1 MERDE
6 DLQRFNF
13 WRLVSNLH
21 GSPTSPP
28 GLLMLRKGSVSR
40 GEMLAD
46 LIGGNFQRK
55 HSLIYPSSEASE
67 ETCEDDIADD
77 CIGLRVGKKR
87 RLTIE
92 QVRSLE
98 LSFET
103 DNRLEPERK
112 VLLATELGLQ
122 PRQVAVWFQN
132 RRARWKTKQLEK
144 DYNALKYSFDSL
156 KTNYNALVL
165 EKERLQAEIFERAE
179 KLQCDD
185 KQSRD
190 ADRSYDSGATNEKI
204 RPVRNRGDLSSVVS
218 EGDASEI
225 LSEDSLPVNI
235 PVSNVTGYPPCT
247 TSLGVDPDAL
257 TIFHAIMC
265 SQECTKSNNDDNGTP
280 DCFCS
285 FEDRQDPLI
294 WWEY

>member
-1 MERDE
+1 
-6 DLQRFNF
+6 
-13 WRLVSNLH
+13 
-21 GSPTSPP
+21 
-28 GLLMLRKGSVSR
+28 MLRKGSVSR

-165 EKERLQAEIFERAE
+165 EKERLQAE
-179 KLQCDD
+179 C
-185 KQSRD
+185 
-190 ADRSYDSGATNEKI
+190 
-204 RPVRNRGDLSSVVS
+204 RNRFSSV
-218 EGDASEI
+218 
-225 LSEDSLPVNI
+225 LRNY
-235 PVSNVTGYPPCT
+235 NVTTNKAEMPIGR
-247 TSLGVDPDAL
+247 
-257 TIFHAIMC
+257 TILELQMKRYDLLETEEI
-265 SQECTKSNNDDNGTP
+265 S
-280 DCFCS
+280 
-285 FEDRQDPLI
+285 RL
-294 WWEY
+294 